1 MNHEELI
8 ATLAKAMSRIADSLP
23 RQELAIIIY
32 PRQAMKQT
40 VAQLYA
46 YLMVFFTR
54 AWKWYQEGAMK
65 HMLHSITQPAD
76 IRYKDILDNIE
87 ECSRRIDQWAVS
99 SAQADI
105 RDMHTLQQNLQ
116 MDVQDINGLLQKN
129 NEAYSGIMEVVLAIS
144 PQLSQLLEGQLDTSQ
159 QVSDL

>member
-1 MNHEELI
+1 
-8 ATLAKAMSRIADSLP
+8 
-23 RQELAIIIY
+23 
-32 PRQAMKQT
+32 
-40 VAQLYA
+40 
-46 YLMVFFTR
+46 
-54 AWKWYQEGAMK
+54 MK

-129 NEAYSGIMEVVLAIS
+129 NEAFSGIMEVVLAIS